1 MILKSLGSLWESM
14 SHEHLLTS
22 DSPEDS
28 SANPP
33 QLLLESGRDRDGLE
47 SRLNLLEA
55 AVPANRIGN
64 VCS

>member
-1 MILKSLGSLWESM
+1 MK
-14 SHEHLLTS
+14 HLLTS